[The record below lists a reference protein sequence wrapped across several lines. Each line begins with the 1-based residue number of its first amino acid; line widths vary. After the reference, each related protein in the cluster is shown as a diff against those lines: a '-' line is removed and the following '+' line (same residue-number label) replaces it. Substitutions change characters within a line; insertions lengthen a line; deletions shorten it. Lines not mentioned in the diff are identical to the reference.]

1 MKLQHIQCKPS
12 QSRTSCRVM
21 DTCATG
27 SHRRCRPE
35 KWEGQQMAMG
45 PAAKSL
51 VAISTNVAGTVLI
64 ITLEVAYRI

>member
-1 MKLQHIQCKPS
+1 
-12 QSRTSCRVM
+12 
-21 DTCATG
+21 
-27 SHRRCRPE
+27 
-35 KWEGQQMAMG
+35 MAMG